1 MRRNR
6 RIAGAGSAVAA
17 LALIAACGG
26 GTGDDPETNSS
37 GATDDE
43 VTISVMGLPPETKPE
58 ERAQFQADIEAFETE
73 YPHITI
79 EASDY
84 EFSTDTFSARLA
96 GGDVDT
102 VLRVPFTEG
111 NALIQREQVANIQ
124 TEIDALEHGDDLNPA
139 VMDLMSDSNGDAFG
153 LPERAYAVGLLYNR
167 DLFEQAG
174 LDPDAPPTTWDEVR
188 EAALA
193 LKEVVDV
200 PYAELTVDNQGGW
213 HITMLTY
220 SYGGVLQEQQGEE
233 YVVTFDNPA
242 TTEALTMLNE
252 MRFDDD
258 VMGTQQLQGQSDVL
272 RDFAAGEIGM
282 WIGSP
287 DTFNGYVNNFDGD
300 PEHYGVGAM
309 PQAGGNATLSGG
321 WITMVSATAT
331 DAERAAAVTWMD
343 YMNLRPRYDVEVAT
357 EQAEAD
363 AAAGVPVGVPE
374 VPLFDEETAAT
385 VNDAIAEYATFP
397 EGNADGYVE
406 GNATIEYR
414 PEPALGGQELYA
426 ALDPVMQAVLT
437 EEDVDIQAQLTAAAE
452 QASAAIRRLQ

>member
-1 MRRNR
+1 MRAPRMLTA
-6 RIAGAGSAVAA
+6 IGAAATLALVAGCGSA
-17 LALIAACGG
+17 
-26 GTGDDPETNSS
+26 GDGPDDSDEP
-37 GATDDE
+37 ATVDGP
-43 VTISVMGLPPETKPE
+43 VSISVMGLPPETKPE
-58 ERAQFQADIEAFETE
+58 EREQFQADIEAFEAE
-73 YPHITI
+73 HPDITI

-124 TEIDALEHGDDLNPA
+124 AEIDALEHGGDLNPA
-139 VMDLMSDSNGDAFG
+139 VMDLMSNADGDAFG

-174 LDPDAPPTTWDEVR
+174 LDPDAPPTTWDGVR

-220 SYGGVLQEQQGEE
+220 SYGGVLQEQEGEE

-258 VMGTQQLQGQSDVL
+258 VMGTQQLQGQADVL

-300 PEHYGVGAM
+300 PANYGVGAM

-343 YMNLRPRYDVEVAT
+343 YMNLRPRYDVEVAA
-357 EQAEAD
+357 EQAQAD
-363 AAAGVPVGVPE
+363 AEAGVPVGVPE

-385 VNDAIAEYATFP
+385 VNEAIAEYATFP

-437 EEDVDIQAQLTAAAE
+437 EENVDIQAQLAAAAE